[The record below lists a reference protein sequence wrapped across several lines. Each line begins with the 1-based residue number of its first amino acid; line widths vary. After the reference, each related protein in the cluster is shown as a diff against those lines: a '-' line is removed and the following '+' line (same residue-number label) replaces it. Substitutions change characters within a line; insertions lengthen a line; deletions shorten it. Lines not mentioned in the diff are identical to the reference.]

1 LENRHTGFLNR
12 IGSGGFTPPPTLTA
26 YETATYRRA
35 SDVDRKPVAAFALRK
50 PDGSGGFRAFD
61 TVQRGLTVAGMLRHA
76 TGLAARLAG
85 WPDDSIN
92 TCILGHGEVKGA
104 AHVTVGA
111 QRFAY
116 LPLPSIEFRGPG
128 KARVVGSIRRVLLTT
143 LTDGYENEIAWSRR
157 AMSGLV
163 LIDEDMHKQA
173 AELSTIP
180 ANDEIVRIYVQPS
193 STWATVTPVILPGY
207 DDPAHYRRRLKHGVE
222 ADEQKNLLDKL
233 HSRIEAL
240 LRKAITQAGLSQEL
254 ADHAN
259 LEWRKVGFWAGA
271 EMADRYGVPQHL
283 KSFPRFHV
291 RIQWRDAQNK
301 PVSIPGPICLGGGR
315 FYGVGLFATSE

>member
-1 LENRHTGFLNR
+1 
-12 IGSGGFTPPPTLTA
+12 
-26 YETATYRRA
+26 
-35 SDVDRKPVAAFALRK
+35 
-50 PDGSGGFRAFD
+50 
-61 TVQRGLTVAGMLRHA
+61 MLRHA
-76 TGLAARLAG
+76 TGLAARYAG

-92 TCILGHGEVKGA
+92 TCILGHGEAKGT

-116 LPLPSIEFRGPG
+116 LPLPSIEFRGQG

-157 AMSGLV
+157 AMSGQV
-163 LIDEDMHKQA
+163 LIDEDINKPA

-180 ANDEIVRIYVQPS
+180 ANDEIVKIYVQSS

-233 HSRIEAL
+233 HNRIEAL

-254 ADHAN
+254 ADRAN

-271 EMADRYGVPQHL
+271 EIADRYGVPQHL
-283 KSFPRFHV
+283 KRFPRFHV

-315 FYGVGLFATSE
+315 FYGLGLFAASE

>member
-1 LENRHTGFLNR
+1 
-12 IGSGGFTPPPTLTA
+12 
-26 YETATYRRA
+26 
-35 SDVDRKPVAAFALRK
+35 
-50 PDGSGGFRAFD
+50 
-61 TVQRGLTVAGMLRHA
+61 
-76 TGLAARLAG
+76 
-85 WPDDSIN
+85 
-92 TCILGHGEVKGA
+92 
-104 AHVTVGA
+104 
-111 QRFAY
+111 
-116 LPLPSIEFRGPG
+116 
-128 KARVVGSIRRVLLTT
+128 VLLTT

-157 AMSGLV
+157 AMSGQV